1 MMPTTTRV
9 RLLSVCAFA
18 LLASCQKGGE
28 EGGQAGGSQSVVGAK
43 TAVVTTGPFTESI
56 GAIGTAAARPGR
68 VAALS
73 APTATRIVHV
83 YVSAGAH
90 VRAGEPL
97 VEFDQTSFRA
107 ATQTAEAALAAAERA
122 EERAR
127 RLVTEGIIPRKDL
140 DQATADLAKARADA
154 ATARRAAELSVLR
167 SPITGVVTRMA
178 AVLGASVDSNQP
190 LVEIADPSALDL
202 LYNVTPT
209 DAARIRPGAKV
220 TLTAGQSATGEA
232 LGVATVADVGG
243 AVDSASRSVA
253 IRAQAPTTRRPLR
266 IGETVFGQ
274 IAVATR
280 PNAVIVPLEA
290 LVPEGD
296 GFKVF
301 VVDAAGMAHAR
312 PVTVGGRTDKVAEI
326 LSGLSAGERIVT
338 YGAYGVEDSV
348 KIAPLQPA
356 AASSAPAGAAKP

>member
-1 MMPTTTRV
+1 MMPMPTRMPP
-9 RLLSVCAFA
+9 LLLCAFA
-18 LLASCQKGGE
+18 LLAACQKGGE
-28 EGGQAGGSQSVVGAK
+28 EGGTAGGIQPVVGAK
-43 TAVVTTGPFTESI
+43 TDVVRTGPFTEMI
-56 GAIGTAAARPGR
+56 GAIGAAAARPGR
-68 VAALS
+68 SAALS

-90 VRAGEPL
+90 VKVGEAL

-107 ATQTAEAALAAAERA
+107 ATLAANAALAAAERA

-127 RLVTEGIIPRKDL
+127 RLVTEGIVPRKDL
-140 DQATADLAKARADA
+140 DQATSDLAKARADA
-154 ATARRAAELSVLR
+154 ATARRAEELSVLR
-167 SPITGVVTRMA
+167 SPIAGVVTRMA
-178 AVLGASVDSNQP
+178 AVLGASVDPNQP

-202 LYNVTPT
+202 IYNVTPT
-209 DAARIRPGAKV
+209 DAARIHPGAKV

-232 LGVATVADVGG
+232 LGIGTVVDVGG

-253 IRAQAPTTRRPLR
+253 VRAQAPATRRPLR

-274 IAVATR
+274 IAVATHA
-280 PNAVIVPLEA
+280 NAIIVPLEA

-301 VVDAAGMAHAR
+301 VVDAAGIAHAR
-312 PVTVGGRTDKVAEI
+312 PVNVGGRTDKLAEI

-348 KIAPLQPA
+348 KIAPLQPT
-356 AASSAPAGAAKP
+356 ASPTAPAGATKS